1 MGQQRSSEVR
11 VVIDWALATS
21 PLEGESRS
29 GDLHVVKEFPG
40 GTLIGVVDGLGHGVE
55 AGATADEAVAELEA
69 HAADDVVSL
78 MTKCHERLRGTRGAA
93 ITLLSIRHRDLMMS
107 SLAVGNVEALVVRN
121 GPTDRGAHESAVQ
134 RGGVVGFKLPRL
146 QSSTTRLSPGDT
158 LILATDG
165 IRPEFSQSI
174 AVGEPIQRSAERILE
189 DFRRTSDDALV
200 LVACV
205 RDGRP

>member
-1 MGQQRSSEVR
+1 MDEQRSAGLR
-11 VVIDWALATS
+11 PLIDWALAAS
-21 PLEGESRS
+21 QLEGESRS

-78 MTKCHERLRGTRGAA
+78 MTRCHERLRGLRGAA
-93 ITLLSIRHRDLMMS
+93 ITLVSIRNRDLTMS
-107 SLAVGNVEALVVRN
+107 SLAVGNVEAVVVRD
-121 GPTDRGAHESAVQ
+121 GPTGADVHESVVQ
-134 RGGVVGFKLPRL
+134 RGGVVGFQLPRL
-146 QSSTTRLSPGDT
+146 QASTTRLSPGDT

-165 IRPEFSQSI
+165 IRPGFTHGVAIS
-174 AVGEPIQRSAERILE
+174 GPIQRSADRILK

-200 LVACV
+200 LVARV
-205 RDGRP
+205 QGGRP

>member
-1 MGQQRSSEVR
+1 MDEQRSSGLR
-11 VVIDWALATS
+11 AVIDWALATS

-55 AGATADEAVAELEA
+55 AGETADEAVAELEA

-78 MTKCHERLRGTRGAA
+78 MTKCHERLRRMRGAA
-93 ITLLSIRHRDLMMS
+93 ITLVSIRHRDLMMS
-107 SLAVGNVEALVVRN
+107 WLAVGNVEAVVLRT
-121 GPTDRGAHESAVQ
+121 GPAGASAHESVVQ

-146 QSSTTRLSPGDT
+146 QASATRLSPGDT

-165 IRPEFSQSI
+165 IRPGFTQGI
-174 AVGEPIQRSAERILE
+174 AVREPIQRAADRILE

-200 LVACV
+200 LVA
-205 RDGRP
+205 RARNGSP